1 MTNQEQKM
9 AANAFAEKW
18 ADGGKEDQHT
28 QVFWLTLLRDVYGVE
43 NPEDVISFEKRVLVE
58 NIQTE
63 KGTKKRIDGYIANT
77 LVLIEQKDSTKSLTK
92 KYSQSDKAK
101 LDAYEQADR
110 YGKNLN
116 HNENPRWIVTCNF
129 LEFRIYDM
137 NRRNS
142 EPEVIKLC
150 DLPEMYNRLSFLVD
164 PQKELSKQQQSISLG
179 AGEIVGRLYDALLKQ
194 YHDPE
199 NPDSL
204 KDLNKLCVRIV
215 FCLYA
220 EDARIF
226 DSSSTTIFHDYLQKY
241 RVMDKDALEK
251 LFQVLDQ
258 REEQRDPY
266 LNHDLAAFPYV
277 NGGLFADENI
287 EIPRL
292 GDEVLDLILDVAC
305 SFNWSKISPTVFGAV
320 FESTLN
326 PVTRRE
332 GGMHYTSIENI
343 HKVIDPLFLDG
354 LNRELDS
361 ILARPKSDAW
371 HTIYLREFHEK
382 IGKVKFLDPAC
393 GSGNF
398 LTETFLSLRRLEN
411 RVIEDYLQ
419 LGDAVQL
426 TMEGGA
432 RDWVKVSIGQF
443 YGIEINDFAVAVA
456 RTALWIADIQMLQ
469 ETEDILSQKL
479 YPLPL
484 KSNPNIVEAN
494 ALTYPWGELVSK
506 DELNYIM
513 GNPPFV
519 GARMMK
525 QGSRQKK
532 EVIDIFGK
540 IKDVQDLDYVTCWY
554 KKAAEF
560 IQNTGVEVA
569 FVSTNSICQ
578 GAQVPILWDVMLN
591 QFHVRINFAHKTFK
605 WDSESTS
612 IAAVHC
618 VIVGFA
624 CFDREEKI
632 IFADGNANIVEKIN
646 PYLLPGENQ
655 FVTAQK
661 NAICDVPKMSFGNQ
675 PRDGGHFVISAEERV
690 VMLTKEPFLEKWL
703 RPYVGAEEFINGK
716 ERWCLWLKDVTPADV
731 KRSKILHEKI
741 EAVRK
746 FRLDS
751 PAKTT
756 NGYASRPHLFAQ
768 ITQPDNVNYLMVPS
782 VSSEKRKYVPIDFLD
797 GSTIASNAVQ
807 IIPNATLYHFG
818 VLTSNVHMTW
828 MRLVGGR
835 LEMRY
840 RYSKEL
846 VYNTF
851 PWPTPTKTQREKVER
866 TAKAILDA
874 RDKYANCTLAD
885 LYDAVAMYQAPELIT
900 AHRRNDRAVWEAY
913 GKAWPFGDEEACVRW
928 LMERYKEMTQ

>member
-226 DSSSTTIFHDYLQKY
+226 DANSTTIFHDYLQKY

-287 EIPRL
+287 EIPHL

-305 SFNWSKISPTVFGAV
+305 AFNWSRISPTIFGAV

-326 PVTRRE
+326 PDTRKKS
-332 GGMHYTSIENI
+332 GMHYTSVENI
-343 HKVIDPLFLDG
+343 HKVIDPLFLD
-354 LNRELDS
+354 E
-361 ILARPKSDAW
+361 
-371 HTIYLREFHEK
+371 
-382 IGKVKFLDPAC
+382 
-393 GSGNF
+393 
-398 LTETFLSLRRLEN
+398 LRREIATAKK
-411 RVIEDYLQ
+411 RSID
-419 LGDAVQL
+419 
-426 TMEGGA
+426 GGA
-432 RDWVKVSIGQF
+432 RTKAMQAFQDKISSLKFLEIILLSLIQCR
-443 YGIEINDFAVAVA
+443 GIIKKCSFAV
-456 RTALWIADIQMLQ
+456 
-469 ETEDILSQKL
+469 
-479 YPLPL
+479 
-484 KSNPNIVEAN
+484 
-494 ALTYPWGELVSK
+494 
-506 DELNYIM
+506 
-513 GNPPFV
+513 
-519 GARMMK
+519 
-525 QGSRQKK
+525 
-532 EVIDIFGK
+532 
-540 IKDVQDLDYVTCWY
+540 
-554 KKAAEF
+554 
-560 IQNTGVEVA
+560 
-569 FVSTNSICQ
+569 
-578 GAQVPILWDVMLN
+578 
-591 QFHVRINFAHKTFK
+591 
-605 WDSESTS
+605 
-612 IAAVHC
+612 
-618 VIVGFA
+618 
-624 CFDREEKI
+624 
-632 IFADGNANIVEKIN
+632 
-646 PYLLPGENQ
+646 
-655 FVTAQK
+655 
-661 NAICDVPKMSFGNQ
+661 
-675 PRDGGHFVISAEERV
+675 
-690 VMLTKEPFLEKWL
+690 
-703 RPYVGAEEFINGK
+703 
-716 ERWCLWLKDVTPADV
+716 
-731 KRSKILHEKI
+731 
-741 EAVRK
+741 
-746 FRLDS
+746 
-751 PAKTT
+751 
-756 NGYASRPHLFAQ
+756 
-768 ITQPDNVNYLMVPS
+768 
-782 VSSEKRKYVPIDFLD
+782 
-797 GSTIASNAVQ
+797 
-807 IIPNATLYHFG
+807 
-818 VLTSNVHMTW
+818 
-828 MRLVGGR
+828 
-835 LEMRY
+835 
-840 RYSKEL
+840 
-846 VYNTF
+846 
-851 PWPTPTKTQREKVER
+851 
-866 TAKAILDA
+866 
-874 RDKYANCTLAD
+874 
-885 LYDAVAMYQAPELIT
+885 
-900 AHRRNDRAVWEAY
+900 
-913 GKAWPFGDEEACVRW
+913 
-928 LMERYKEMTQ
+928 